1 MLPGEATL
9 QDGGVGPLFRRKC
22 ALHWVMEVLGRIK
35 SDNFAQT
42 RAFRFQTLFDFRV
55 IFNLDEARRHIF
67 LRQWT
72 LTCVEVW
79 MRLVED
85 SFVTVRVE
93 CEAGNGNSVNKQF
106 SRSIQI
112 CF

>member
-1 MLPGEATL
+1 
-9 QDGGVGPLFRRKC
+9 
-22 ALHWVMEVLGRIK
+22 MEVLGRIK
-35 SDNFAQT
+35 SGNFARR
-42 RAFRFQTLFDFRV
+42 RAFCFQTLFDFRV
-55 IFNLDEARRHIF
+55 IFNLDEVRRDIF

-79 MRLVED
+79 MGLVED

-93 CEAGNGNSVNKQF
+93 CEAGSGNSGNSVNKQF